1 MEQLAS
7 PAFNPHIKR
16 VLQSYQSAA
25 VDSLSG
31 PGTLG
36 AVPPE
41 QIEAYRKAM
50 AAAMN
55 MNGWVFNKPAT
66 GSLDKTPRELRDPFM
81 SSPPFPVQSMP
92 VFMPMDN
99 TRSEKSSTTLEGEKI
114 ACFVVGGE
122 KRLCLPQILNSVLR
136 DFNLSQINNVCD
148 ELQIYCSR
156 CNSEQLTILKQDDI
170 LPEFAPSCGL
180 ITKTD
185 SERLC
190 NALLHSNPEKASD
203 PPGPNSFRIYH
214 ECFGK
219 CKGIFS
225 PELYTNEKA
234 KCIECVDCHG
244 MFSTEKFVCH
254 SHKAL
259 ENRTCHWGFDSANWR
274 SYLLLSKDQ
283 EFRERYQDALDHM
296 KSRFDPSARLK
307 RKEGDED
314 TKDGTKRGRYEEDS
328 VSEGSRESSAFRPW
342 SPGIASEAKDHTK
355 QALLS
360 IQPQFREGVHRVLP
374 PYLHTGPPVLL
385 NPEKIIPHSDS
396 DRYERHFAPNVSLAP
411 ATYQKAK
418 EEQEDK
424 EEQEM
429 EQEMEQRSIKEEKG
443 GHRNPLDNS
452 DGKPPPNRSLSPI
465 PKEEEED
472 TMDIEISSDTDS
484 SLSSDFSS
492 VASMGHEDR
501 LSELVPSEAEQA
513 SEREM
518 ELDLLQRALDT
529 NPEDGPA
536 RERILDECKQQQEHR
551 QLKVDN
557 LISLARQLRKDMEEA
572 QTSRRE
578 RLQAARDAKKIL
590 KQELDQLRYD
600 QAGRLRQ
607 LELEKEGIRSQVE
620 GDKEALK
627 QEKEELKAELDQV
640 KSKYKSQLETL
651 RSQLTEMET
660 GRSQLHAE
668 NALLKLEFKKSAI
681 EGAGIR
687 PPMVNGSGDKMPLNM
702 KVGCGGDAPNGPTAN
717 GHSTAASIIGVTPKK
732 LSRLRM
738 LDEQKRVIE
747 NGQTNGKS

>member
-1 MEQLAS
+1 MEQLTS
-7 PAFNPHIKR
+7 PAFNPHLKR

-25 VDSLSG
+25 IDSLSG
-31 PGTLG
+31 PGGNLS
-36 AVPPE
+36 APVE
-41 QIEAYRKAM
+41 QLEAYRKM
-50 AAAMN
+50 AMN
-55 MNGWVFNKPAT
+55 GLNQMNGWFKKPTVAT
-66 GSLDKTPRELRDPFM
+66 GTMDKSTRELHDPFL

-92 VFMPMDN
+92 LFLPMDN
-99 TRSEKSSTTLEGEKI
+99 TRSEKSSTVLEGEKI

-136 DFNLSQINNVCD
+136 DFNLTQINNVCD

-156 CNSEQLTILKQDDI
+156 CNQDQLNILKQDDI
-170 LPEFAPSCGL
+170 LPKFAQSCGL

-185 SERLC
+185 AERLC
-190 NALLHSNPEKASD
+190 NALLHSNPEKAAD

-283 EFRERYQDALDHM
+283 EFRERFQDALDQM

-307 RKEGDED
+307 RKEGEED
-314 TKDGTKRGRYEEDS
+314 CKDSTKRGRFEDES
-328 VSEGSRESSAFRPW
+328 SSEGSRETSAFRPW

-360 IQPQFREGVHRVLP
+360 IQPQYREGVHRVLP

-385 NPEKIIPHSDS
+385 NPEKIIPHSES
-396 DRYERHFAPNVSLAP
+396 YRYERHFAPNVSLAP
-411 ATYQKAK
+411 APYQKAK
-418 EEQEDK
+418 EEQEERDGDED
-424 EEQEM
+424 EEE
-429 EQEMEQRSIKEEKG
+429 EGEVLKEEK
-443 GHRNPLDNS
+443 NNCSPVDS
-452 DGKPPPNRSLSPI
+452 SEGKAPPNRSLSPI
-465 PKEEEED
+465 HKEED

-492 VASMGHEDR
+492 VASMGNEDR

-529 NPEDGPA
+529 NPEDGPV
-536 RERILDECKQQQEHR
+536 RERILEECKQQQEHR
-551 QLKVDN
+551 QNKMDS
-557 LISLARQLRKDMEEA
+557 LIALARQLRKDLEEA
-572 QTSRRE
+572 RTSRRE

-607 LELEKEGIRSQVE
+607 LELEKESIRSQVE

-640 KSKYKSQLETL
+640 KSKYKNQLETL
-651 RSQLTEMET
+651 RTQL
-660 GRSQLHAE
+660 AE
-668 NALLKLEFKKSAI
+668 LEDSRTQMRVENTLLIQELKKSGK
-681 EGAGIR
+681 EVSGIKT
-687 PPMVNGSGDKMPLNM
+687 PIGNGTSEAPINL
-702 KVGCGGDAPNGPTAN
+702 KVGSDGTSPTTNGN
-717 GHSTAASIIGVTPKK
+717 SSSIIGFTPKK
-732 LSRLRM
+732 LSRLRV
-738 LDEQKRVIE
+738 LEEHKKTTVE
-747 NGQTNGKS
+747 NGTTNGKS